1 MGGLIKSYYGWP
13 DKSSIM
19 GGLISQRHS
28 VAPKTLVPKEINYPI
43 DLYAAA

>member
-13 DKSSIM
+13 NKSSK
-19 GGLISQRHS
+19 RHS